1 MPPKTIFGYFISNC
15 MDYFIAS
22 VYGLYKKKYELA
34 TYTGVVWLTS
44 INYWKNPKSRF
55 NYFIDVTAVRSGIIY
70 HLIRAPDSSQYINF
84 YTIFNTGLLC
94 DIPYRYC
101 LTQKN
106 YILSTVSHAGLHL
119 ITGVRLIY
127 LYSTKMTPLSKSY
140 LLHYIQYYLLLD
152 TIRLC
157 VPPRDLTKAFC
168 WGRRVFKSVRF

>member
-1 MPPKTIFGYFISNC
+1 MICHPKPYSDILFRTAWI
-15 MDYFIAS
+15 YFIAS
-22 VYGLYKKKYELA
+22 VYGLYKKKYDLA
-34 TYTGVVWLTS
+34 TYTGVIWLTS

-55 NYFIDVTAVRSGIIY
+55 NYYIDVTAVRSGIMY

-94 DIPYRYC
+94 YIPSRYC

-119 ITGVRLIY
+119 ITGVGLIY

-140 LLHYIQYYLLLD
+140 LLHYVQYYSLLSKPFYKL
-152 TIRLC
+152 IERG
-157 VPPRDLTKAFC
+157 LTY
-168 WGRRVFKSVRF
+168 RQQM